1 MKSSKWKKNAVRFGV
16 LAVALLF
23 IGIGVL
29 REEHLDVIQ
38 KAVRICLE
46 CIGIG

>member
-1 MKSSKWKKNAVRFGV
+1 MRKHRVKTYIIFV
-16 LAVALLF
+16 LSLLF
-23 IGIGVL
+23 IVMGVL
-29 REEHLDVIQ
+29 REEHLVVLK